1 MWFITIVFRSQQRID
16 LRWYE
21 QKIERKINK
30 KIIDNRSF
38 YKVNGM
44 FGGYL
49 QNSTIFKSDFNFW
62 S

>member
-1 MWFITIVFRSQQRID
+1 MWFIIIVFRSQQRTD

-30 KIIDNRSF
+30 KIKDNRSF

-44 FGGYL
+44 LGGYL
-49 QNSTIFKSDFNFW
+49 QNSAIFKSDFNFW